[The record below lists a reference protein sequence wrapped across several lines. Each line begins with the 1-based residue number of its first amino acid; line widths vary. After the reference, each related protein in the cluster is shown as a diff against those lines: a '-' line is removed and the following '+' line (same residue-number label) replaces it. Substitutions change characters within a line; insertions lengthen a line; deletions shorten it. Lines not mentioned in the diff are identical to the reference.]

1 MFKYISIAAAFQFL
15 VFTSF
20 AMQPASIEPPKIAKK
35 RTHEQMES
43 FSKTQISER
52 ASLVVDEPSQ
62 RRAVA
67 STVVR
72 VEKTEEEV
80 KEANGLSSPVFI
92 YDAYTQRRGE
102 PKMLEIIC
110 SKCRHHVMS
119 YQKDGPGNLLRCYL
133 DRIHSPRDLKE
144 QQYHRFDVRKAAFL
158 KCFECSST
166 IGVPMI
172 YQFED
177 RPAYKMF
184 KDKFYYL

>member
-20 AMQPASIEPPKIAKK
+20 AMQRATIEPPKIAKK

-43 FSKTQISER
+43 SSKTQPFER
-52 ASLVVDEPSQ
+52 TSLIADEPIPGPTI
-62 RRAVA
+62 A

-72 VEKTEEEV
+72 VEKTEKEV
-80 KEANGLSSPVFI
+80 EEANRLSRPVFI
-92 YDAYTQRRGE
+92 YDAYTQRRGD

-119 YQKDGPGNLLRCYL
+119 YQKDGPGALLRCYL

-144 QQYHRFDVRKAAFL
+144 QQLNHFDVRTAAFL
-158 KCFECSST
+158 RCFECSST

-172 YQFED
+172 YQFEN
-177 RPAYKMF
+177 RPAYKML